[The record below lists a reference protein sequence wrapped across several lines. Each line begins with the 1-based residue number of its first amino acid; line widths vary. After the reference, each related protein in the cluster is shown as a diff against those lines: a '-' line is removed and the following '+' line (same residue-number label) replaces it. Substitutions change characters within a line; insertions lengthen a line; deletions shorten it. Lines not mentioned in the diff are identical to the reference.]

1 MSMFVFSAMCIIF
14 GYIGFSI
21 ISTNPAQVHYK
32 KALEFLEAGNFYEAE
47 QFFIKTVEADP
58 LHVKAIHELANIYES
73 QGVMDKCIAELKRL
87 IGSSANPFD
96 KLCTSSYWRMAE
108 IFYAQ
113 EKFQDAWQIFL
124 LLLKMGIISAK
135 LYFYLG
141 ELYMIQKR
149 FAEAIVFFDE
159 SLALKKDQH
168 QAIFYKAICLISI
181 KEPKEAIFSLKKIES
196 DKEFRSQCLFM
207 LGMINLELKKEADA
221 STYFGALLTERN
233 PIYLKDILFYK
244 TYEILL
250 KDEISDEQLNKV
262 VGYLNRGIQL
272 KNIFSDVK
280 KEYLFHLG
288 GVYLL
293 KKQFNEAKMVYR
305 DLCRIDAYYKG
316 SDQILKSVAKELLI
330 KEEHNSIIEQYTKF
344 QKTGHYKHALT
355 QNLNIEDFFP
365 TNLPILVIEKLESN
379 AQKKFLEMIKNQDS
393 AGKKLSMVVPKTPL
407 ELSNSKY
414 EIFSQTCQ
422 KLCEKLAVVVE
433 KNIAEKKTECLFLGI
448 DKETATNLIFFYK
461 PAAIVGAIALLDFL
475 DMKDKFN
482 AKKLTYISCGGFTE
496 EATELSKKHNIVL
509 YDRHQLKK
517 LL

>member
-1 MSMFVFSAMCIIF
+1 MGLFIF
-14 GYIGFSI
+14 IVVLGGIGYVVFSI

-32 KALEFLEAGNFYEAE
+32 KALEFLEADNFYEAE

-58 LHVKAIHELANIYES
+58 LHVKSRHELANIYES
-73 QGVMDKCIAELKRL
+73 QGVMDKCISELKKL
-87 IGSSANPFD
+87 IGSSSNPFD
-96 KLCTSSYWRMAE
+96 NLCTSSYWRMAE
-108 IFYAQ
+108 IYYAQ
-113 EKFQDAWQIFL
+113 EKFQDAWQIFI
-124 LLLKMGIISAK
+124 LLLKMGIVSSK

-159 SLALKKDQH
+159 SLALQKDQI
-168 QAIFYKAICLISI
+168 QAVFYKSICLISI
-181 KEPKEAIFSLKKIES
+181 KEFKEATTSLKKTES
-196 DKEFRSQCLFM
+196 DKDFKSKSLFL
-207 LGMINLELKKEADA
+207 LGMLNLDLKNNKEA
-221 STYFGALLTERN
+221 SNYFGALLNERN
-233 PIYLKDILFYK
+233 PIYLKDILFFK
-244 TYEILL
+244 SYEILL
-250 KDEISDEQLNKV
+250 KDELGEEDLNKV

-316 SDQILKSVAKELLI
+316 ADQILKSVAKELLI

-355 QNLNIEDFFP
+355 QALKIEEFFP
-365 TNLPILVIEKLESN
+365 TNLPILVIEKLEEN
-379 AQKKFLEMIKNQDS
+379 AQRKFLEMIKNQDN
-393 AGKKLSMVVPKTPL
+393 ATKKLSMVIPKTPL

-414 EIFSQTCQ
+414 EVFSKTCQ

-433 KNIAEKKTECLFLGI
+433 KDIAERKSESLFLGI
-448 DKETATNLIFFYK
+448 DKDSLTNLIFFYK

-482 AKKLTYISCGGFTE
+482 AKKLTFISCGGFTE
-496 EATELSKKHNIVL
+496 EALELSKKHNIVL